1 MNEAVIKFE
10 EVWKYYPLYHY
21 ITGGFKTFIFN
32 LPKFIKQMHSNKFL
46 ALKNISFEIQR
57 GETFG
62 IIGKNGAGK
71 STILGLIAEV
81 MKPSSGKIVV
91 NGRVSPLL
99 ELGAGFHSALTG
111 RENIMLNGLI
121 LGLDKKTVL
130 NKTDEIIAFS
140 ELGDLIEHPIRIYSS
155 GMLTR
160 LGFSIVVHLAP
171 EILLIDEI
179 LTAVGDIDFQKK
191 CLNKI
196 KEFQKNNA
204 KLTL

>member
-1 MNEAVIKFE
+1 
-10 EVWKYYPLYHY
+10 
-21 ITGGFKTFIFN
+21 
-32 LPKFIKQMHSNKFL
+32 
-46 ALKNISFEIQR
+46 
-57 GETFG
+57 
-62 IIGKNGAGK
+62 
-71 STILGLIAEV
+71 
-81 MKPSSGKIVV
+81 
-91 NGRVSPLL
+91 
-99 ELGAGFHSALTG
+99 
-111 RENIMLNGLI
+111 MLNGLI

-196 KEFQKNNA
+196 KEFQKNGVTIVLVSHNIEDVKNICDRVMWIDNHQVNMIGDTA
-204 KLTL
+204 SVLTKYTLGCPTA